1 MNPLKPLVKIS
12 PAPPLLKPPPK
23 AGSVDKKTQ
32 EWQSAGVRQKP
43 ETCKLCSYS
52 YVGSAFVPDHFP
64 AAPKIA
70 YVFSHPR
77 KDDCQEQRP
86 LSGPFGDV
94 LRKILITDLGRSED
108 EVALCHTL
116 RCMPKRINTRN
127 GPAYQ
132 YPTGA
137 QQGAAER
144 NCRQYDDSAFKNGL
158 LENGGLI
165 TWNPT
170 LFLTTLDIDTIL
182 EVGAFRFMI
191 RQDVEKAWRFVDKGE
206 RVAVLFGSEVL
217 SVVAGHLK
225 GGSKRWRG
233 SWWTSDG
240 WPFETKIR
248 REGFR

>member
-23 AGSVDKKTQ
+23 AGSVHKKTQ

-64 AAPKIA
+64 ASPKIA

-116 RCMPKRINTRN
+116 RCMPKRISTRN

-144 NCRQYDDSAFKNGL
+144 NCRMYDNSSFKNGL
-158 LENGGLI
+158 LTDKGLI
-165 TWNPT
+165 DFNPNV
-170 LFLTTLDIDTIL
+170 FVITLDVSSIL
-182 EVGAFRFMI
+182 EVGAFKFMI
-191 RQDVEKAWRFVDKGE
+191 QQDVKKAWRLVDEGY
-206 RVAVLFGSEVL
+206 RVALLFGGEVL
-217 SVVAGHLK
+217 SIVAGHLK
-225 GGSKRWRG
+225 GGVKKWRG
-233 SWWTSDG
+233 SYFEGD
-240 WPFETKIR
+240 WPFEAKFR
-248 REGFR
+248 GEGFR